1 MAKYEVLGDPNDQN
15 NPFAWDRVRMNLP
28 GAEEYDATLPWVM
41 KLRRDGNMAAA
52 VAGYVDDFRI
62 VAGDEEAAWSCS
74 SRAVLAR
81 HAGCSEEKETP

>member
-15 NPFAWDRVRMNLP
+15 NPFAWDHVRMNLP

-52 VAGYVDDFRI
+52 VAGLR
-62 VAGDEEAAWSCS
+62 
-74 SRAVLAR
+74 
-81 HAGCSEEKETP
+81 